1 MKTKEI
7 KIILRVV
14 LGIFGIVTITK
25 LMPYFTKMLS
35 ALILLYEMTDTSPEF
50 KMILLLTSLW
60 ISCSVINVIVN
71 IIFKI
76 QLLINNKLQK
86 GE

>member
-35 ALILLYEMTDTSPEF
+35 ALILLYKMTDTSPEF